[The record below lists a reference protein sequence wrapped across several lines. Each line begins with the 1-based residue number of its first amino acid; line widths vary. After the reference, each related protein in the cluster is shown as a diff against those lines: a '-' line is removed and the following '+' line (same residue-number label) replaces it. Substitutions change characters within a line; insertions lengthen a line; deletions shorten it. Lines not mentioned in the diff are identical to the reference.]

1 MIAKKKQKA
10 MPSEQIAAFIETARA
25 LCCDEDKERF
35 EEALGKIARHKPPP
49 DGPKHSKKTKTTNSG
64 Q

>member
-1 MIAKKKQKA
+1 MIAKKKQKV

-49 DGPKHSKKTKTTNSG
+49 DGPKNPG
-64 Q
+64 E